1 MLANPERLFEK
12 SWRLRHPLRRRYGAA
27 RRHCMAGLLLFLC
40 IVIFGYV
47 YLTDA
52 QRVRGMASAYLSDL
66 LGGEVTIGTANLSI
80 FEGLRLDDVTLRVDK
95 TNQPDSIIF
104 HARTFLIRYHPTELL
119 AGRLSATQ
127 IIAIGPV
134 VMLVENPQ
142 THRWNYQ
149 RMWHGAGQPPRHS
162 PLNGAAGPMVV
173 PQIILRDAEVAY
185 MELRDGK
192 TVAEGS
198 YSIEGSLN
206 PNDEEPDRY
215 DFQLQSRGRE
225 AMGPSADGTIRTEG
239 GISVAHMQNFRFGPD
254 MKTMLLAEPRQ
265 WCEWHQLQGR
275 IEVPEMVYNPN
286 PGGGGPIFHAELVL
300 SDVEM
305 AVHPQE
311 WMTREQNH
319 RVQVL
324 HDFLDKAE
332 SRGWFSPWFVEA
344 VRRLSTPEPV
354 RFTQVSGD
362 LLFTQS
368 GIELKGISGK
378 VENNWFNIDGEL
390 EGYSPDAPAHVTIS
404 SVTGHDLEI
413 PDLSPDYLG
422 TLPKDAQDLIEHVH
436 PHGTCAMRVDIERR
450 EPGGKSSVTGQ
461 IDIKDG
467 QLRAAEF
474 PYPVSGVRGRVLI
487 GLDPITH
494 VSGIR
499 LLNLQGHGPAD
510 GPNAD
515 AQVTINGFVGP
526 LEGVSGVWLEVNGNN
541 VVGDSVV
548 RGALPPQARSAMELF
563 DPEGRGEF
571 PKFHGDFSCTVR
583 RMPGPRQPWNVSADV
598 VLDDAEGTLA
608 AFPYPLKHFSCRL
621 EIRDGYLN
629 VVNGRMRHGA
639 GTVGVEG
646 IVQWKTDPLAVE
658 AKPSTTT
665 TRPDGP
671 DLRISARDIPIDED
685 LTNALPGA
693 QRLWVQKVGLS
704 GRLDFDGRVFPGHG
718 SKNVNYFFDA
728 SLRDGAIQPGGGE
741 AAMSDLTGKLH
752 LTPSRLEIDDLAGR
766 RGPGAVTAH
775 AVIDWTGEPKIS
787 LSAAARKLQLSPS
800 LYQML
805 PQRARQGWDAVRPQ
819 GDVDATLELAET
831 FGAPPQ
837 RLELHVIPRDLSVT
851 PAAIPYRLDNVQ
863 GDILISPGEVAL
875 RDLKASHG
883 RARIALSGGAK
894 LDRQPAWDLQI
905 SASNLAAEDELLT
918 ALPDSVAAIFR
929 GLKVG
934 GNFDVDLSKLEY
946 WPAGQS
952 AWKTSDPPATEPGGS
967 GPDVDFAAKITL
979 RGTSLEVGLP
989 ATDVQGNI
997 DLAGLVRGGK
1007 LYRLA
1012 GQCAADSLLLA
1023 GRPASDIRLS
1033 LAKNSDEQEIDV
1045 THVEGKFASGDL
1057 AGQGDYVFSDTDP
1070 SRYDVSL
1077 VLRDADVQQLTT
1089 PYEKDLKGR
1098 LTASLQLG
1106 GTWNDPS
1113 SRRGHGDVSVFGER
1127 MYNIPVMLGLM
1138 QITNLALPLRSPFSQ
1153 ISTRYTLEGQKVI
1166 FERIELKSN
1175 DMTMSGSGDID
1186 FAQKRVSLWLAT
1198 SNPALIALPVLGPLL
1213 SGANQELLR
1222 IHVKGTI
1229 EQPLVSASTFDT
1241 VTTTID
1247 QVFKGTEQ
1255 EH

>member
-1 MLANPERLFEK
+1 MLVNPERLFEK
-12 SWRLRHPLRRRYGAA
+12 SWRPRHPLRRQHSAA

-40 IVIFGYV
+40 IIIFGYI
-47 YLTDA
+47 YLTDV

-104 HARTFLIRYHPTELL
+104 HARTFLIRYHPAELL

-134 VMLVENPQ
+134 VMLVENQQ

-149 RMWHGAGQPPRHS
+149 RMWRGAGRPPRRS

-192 TVAEGS
+192 TVPLGW

-305 AVHPQE
+305 VVHPEE
-311 WMTREQNH
+311 WMSREQNH
-319 RVQVL
+319 RVLVL
-324 HDFLDKAE
+324 HDFLDMAE
-332 SRGWFSPWFVEA
+332 SRRWFSHQFVEA

-354 RFTQVSGD
+354 RFTQVSGN
-362 LLFTQS
+362 LLFTQA
-368 GIELKGISGK
+368 GIELRGISGK
-378 VENNWFNIDGEL
+378 VESNWFNIDGQL

-422 TLPKDAQDLIEHVH
+422 TLPKEAQDLIEHVH
-436 PHGTCAMRVDIERR
+436 PHGTCAMRLDIQRR
-450 EPGGKSSVTGQ
+450 EPGGKPIVTGQ

-467 QLRAAEF
+467 QFRAADF
-474 PYPVSGVRGRVLI
+474 PYPVSRVHGRVLI
-487 GLDPITH
+487 GPDPIAGM
-494 VSGIR
+494 SGIR
-499 LLNLQGHGPAD
+499 LFNLEGHGPAD

-515 AQVTINGFVGP
+515 AQITLNGFVGP
-526 LEGVSGVWLEVNGNN
+526 LEGISGVWLEVNGNN

-548 RGALPPQARSAMELF
+548 RGALPPPAQTALELF

-571 PKFHGDFSCTVR
+571 PKFHGNFSCTVR
-583 RMPGPRQPWNVSADV
+583 RMPGPRQPWQVNTDLAV
-598 VLDDAEGTLA
+598 DDAEGTLA

-621 EIRDGYLN
+621 EVRDGYLN

-639 GTVGVEG
+639 GTLGVEG
-646 IVQWKTDPLAVE
+646 IVRWKTDTSP
-658 AKPSTTT
+658 PTTQ
-665 TRPDGP
+665 PDGP
-671 DLRISARDIPIDED
+671 DLRISARDLPIDED
-685 LTNALPGA
+685 LTSALPRA
-693 QRLWVQKVGLS
+693 QRLWVQNVGLS
-704 GRLDFDGRVFPGHG
+704 GALDFDGRVFPGNG
-718 SKNVNYFFDA
+718 PKNVNYFFDA

-741 AAMSDLTGKLH
+741 AAMSGLTGKLH

-766 RGPGAVTAH
+766 RGAGSAAAH
-775 AVIDWTGEPKIS
+775 AVIDWSGEPKIS
-787 LSAAARKLQLSPS
+787 LSAAARKLDLSPS
-800 LYQML
+800 LYRML
-805 PQRARQGWDAVRPQ
+805 PQRARQGWDAVLPQ
-819 GDVDATLELAET
+819 GDVDATLELADT

-863 GDILISPGEVAL
+863 GDILISPAEVVL
-875 RDLKASHG
+875 RDLKATHG

-905 SASNLAAEDELLT
+905 SASSLAVDDELLT
-918 ALPDSVAAIFR
+918 ALPDSVAAVFR

-934 GNFDVDLSKLEY
+934 GNIDVDLSKLEY
-946 WPAGQS
+946 WPEGQH
-952 AWKTSDPPATEPGGS
+952 TTTQPGGS

-989 ATDVQGNI
+989 ATDVQANV

-1007 LYRLA
+1007 LHRLA
-1012 GQCAADSLLLA
+1012 GQCAADSFLLA
-1023 GRPASDIRLS
+1023 GRSASDVKLT
-1033 LAKNSDEQEIDV
+1033 LAKNSDDPEVDV

-1070 SRYDVSL
+1070 SRYDVNL
-1077 VLRDADVQQLTT
+1077 ILRDADVQQLTT

-1113 SRRGHGDVSVFGER
+1113 SRRGHGDISVYGER

-1138 QITNLALPLRSPFSQ
+1138 QITNLALPLHSPFSQ
-1153 ISTRYTLEGQKVI
+1153 ISTRYTLEGQKVV

-1175 DMTMSGSGDID
+1175 DMTMSGSGEIV
-1186 FAQKRVSLWLAT
+1186 FALKRVSLWLAT
-1198 SNPALIALPVLGPLL
+1198 NNPTLIALPVLGPLL

-1229 EQPLVSASTFDT
+1229 EQPTVSASTFDT
-1241 VTTTID
+1241 VTTTVD
-1247 QVFKGTEQ
+1247 QVFKGTDQ

>member
-12 SWRLRHPLRRRYGAA
+12 SWRLRHPLRRQHCAA
-27 RRHCMAGLLLFLC
+27 RRHCMSGLLLFLC
-40 IVIFGYV
+40 IIIFGYI

-95 TNQPDSIIF
+95 TNEPDSIIF

-142 THRWNYQ
+142 TQRWNYQ
-149 RMWHGAGQPPRHS
+149 RMWRGAGRPPRRS
-162 PLNGAAGPMVV
+162 PLNGAAGPVVV

-192 TVAEGS
+192 TVPLGW

-239 GISVAHMQNFRFGPD
+239 GISVAHLQNFRFGPD

-305 AVHPQE
+305 VVHPEE
-311 WMTREQNH
+311 WMTRDQNH
-319 RVQVL
+319 RVRVL
-324 HDFLDKAE
+324 HDFLDRAE
-332 SRGWFSPWFVEA
+332 SRHWLSHQFVQA
-344 VRRLSTPEPV
+344 VRRLSTPEPI
-354 RFTQVSGD
+354 RFTQVSGN
-362 LLFTQS
+362 LLFTQA

-378 VENNWFNIDGEL
+378 VESNWFNVDGQL

-422 TLPKDAQDLIEHVH
+422 TLPREAQDFIEHVH
-436 PHGTCAMRVDIERR
+436 PHGTCAMRLDIQRH
-450 EPGGKSSVTGQ
+450 EPGGKPIVTGQ

-467 QLRAAEF
+467 QLRAADF
-474 PYPVSGVRGRVLI
+474 PYPVSRVQGRVLI
-487 GLDPITH
+487 GTDPIAH
-494 VSGIR
+494 MSGIR
-499 LLNLQGHGPAD
+499 LFNLQGHGPAD

-515 AQVTINGFVGP
+515 AQITINGFVGP

-548 RGALPPQARSAMELF
+548 RGALPPPAQSALQLF

-571 PKFHGDFSCTVR
+571 PKFHGNFSCTVR
-583 RMPGPRQPWNVSADV
+583 RMPGPRQPWQFHVDV
-598 VLDDAEGTLA
+598 AVDDAEGTLA
-608 AFPYPLKHFSCRL
+608 SFPYPLKHLSCRL
-621 EIRDGYLN
+621 DIRDGYLN

-639 GTVGVEG
+639 GSLGVEG
-646 IVQWKTDPLAVE
+646 IVRWKTDTSP
-658 AKPSTTT
+658 PTTQ
-665 TRPDGP
+665 PDGP
-671 DLRISARDIPIDED
+671 DLRISARDLPIDED
-685 LTNALPGA
+685 LTNALPRA
-693 QRLWVQKVGLS
+693 QRLWVQNVGLS
-704 GRLDFDGRVFPGHG
+704 GTLDFDGRVFPGKG
-718 SKNVNYFFDA
+718 PKNVNYVFDA
-728 SLRDGAIQPGGGE
+728 SLRDGAIQPAGGE
-741 AAMSDLTGKLH
+741 AAMSGLTGKLR
-752 LTPSRLEIDDLAGR
+752 LTPSRLKIDGLAGR
-766 RGPGAVTAH
+766 RGPGSVTAH
-775 AVIDWTGEPKIS
+775 AVIDWSGEPKIS
-787 LSAAARKLQLSPS
+787 LSAVARKLELSPS

-805 PQRARQGWDAVRPQ
+805 PQRARQGWDAVRPR
-819 GDVDATLELAET
+819 GDVDATLELVDT

-837 RLELHVIPRDLSVT
+837 RLELHVIPRNLSAT

-863 GDILISPGEVAL
+863 GDILISPTEVVL
-875 RDLKASHG
+875 RDLKATHG
-883 RARIALSGGAK
+883 SARIALSGGAK
-894 LDRQPAWDLQI
+894 LDHQPAWDLQI
-905 SASNLAAEDELLT
+905 SASSLAVDDELLT

-934 GNFDVDLSKLEY
+934 GNIDVDLSKLEY
-946 WPAGQS
+946 WPDGQR
-952 AWKTSDPPATEPGGS
+952 AWEASPPATTQPGDS
-967 GPDVDFAAKITL
+967 GPDVDFASKITL

-989 ATDVQGNI
+989 ATDVHANV

-1007 LYRLA
+1007 LHRLA
-1012 GQCAADSLLLA
+1012 GQCQADSLLLA
-1023 GRPASDIRLS
+1023 GRPASDVKLT
-1033 LAKNSDEQEIDV
+1033 LAKNSDDPEVDV

-1077 VLRDADVQQLTT
+1077 ILRDADVQQLTT

-1113 SRRGHGDVSVFGER
+1113 SRRGHGDISVFGER

-1138 QITNLALPLRSPFSQ
+1138 QITNLALPLHSPFSQ
-1153 ISTRYTLEGQKVI
+1153 ISTRYTLEGQKVV

-1175 DMTMSGSGDID
+1175 DMTMSGSGEMD
-1186 FAQKRVSLWLAT
+1186 FALRRVSLWLAT
-1198 SNPALIALPVLGPLL
+1198 NNPTLIALPVLGPLL

-1229 EQPLVSASTFDT
+1229 EQPTVTASSFDT
-1241 VTTTID
+1241 VTTTVD
-1247 QVFKGTEQ
+1247 QVFKGTDQ

>member
-12 SWRLRHPLRRRYGAA
+12 SWRPRHPLRRQHSAA

-40 IVIFGYV
+40 IIIFGYI
-47 YLTDA
+47 YLTDV

-104 HARTFLIRYHPTELL
+104 HARTFLIRYHPAELL

-134 VMLVENPQ
+134 VMLVENQ
-142 THRWNYQ
+142 ETHRWNYQ
-149 RMWHGAGQPPRHS
+149 RMWRGAGRPPRRS

-192 TVAEGS
+192 TVPLGW

-305 AVHPQE
+305 VVHPEE
-311 WMTREQNH
+311 WMSREQNH

-324 HDFLDKAE
+324 HDFLDMAE
-332 SRGWFSPWFVEA
+332 SHRWFSHQFVEA

-354 RFTQVSGD
+354 RFTQVSGN
-362 LLFTQS
+362 LLFTQA
-368 GIELKGISGK
+368 GIELRGISGK
-378 VENNWFNIDGEL
+378 VESNWFNIDGQL
-390 EGYSPDAPAHVTIS
+390 EGYSPDAPAHLTIS

-422 TLPKDAQDLIEHVH
+422 TLPKEAQDLIEHVH
-436 PHGTCAMRVDIERR
+436 PHGTCAMRLDLQRR
-450 EPGGKSSVTGQ
+450 QPGGKPIVTGQ

-467 QLRAAEF
+467 QFRAADF
-474 PYPVSGVRGRVLI
+474 PYPVSHVHGRVLI
-487 GLDPITH
+487 GPDPIAGMT
-494 VSGIR
+494 GIR
-499 LLNLQGHGPAD
+499 LFNLEGHGPDD

-515 AQVTINGFVGP
+515 AQITLNGFVGP
-526 LEGVSGVWLEVNGNN
+526 LEGISGVWLEVNGNN

-548 RGALPPQARSAMELF
+548 RGALPPPAQTALELF

-571 PKFHGDFSCTVR
+571 PKFHGKFSCTVR
-583 RMPGPRQPWNVSADV
+583 RMPGPRQPWQVNTDLAV
-598 VLDDAEGTLA
+598 DDAEGMLA

-621 EIRDGYLN
+621 EVRDGYLN

-639 GTVGVEG
+639 GTLGVEG
-646 IVQWKTDPLAVE
+646 IVRWKTDTSP
-658 AKPSTTT
+658 PTTQ
-665 TRPDGP
+665 PDGP
-671 DLRISARDIPIDED
+671 DLRISARDLPIDED
-685 LTNALPGA
+685 LTSALPRA
-693 QRLWVQKVGLS
+693 QRLWVQNVGLS
-704 GRLDFDGRVFPGHG
+704 GALDFDGRVFPGIG
-718 SKNVNYFFDA
+718 PKNVNYFFDA
-728 SLRDGAIQPGGGE
+728 SLRDGAIRPGGGE
-741 AAMSDLTGKLH
+741 AAMSGLTGKLH

-766 RGPGAVTAH
+766 RGAGSATAH
-775 AVIDWTGEPKIS
+775 AVIDWSGEPKIS
-787 LSAAARKLQLSPS
+787 LSAAARKLELSPS
-800 LYQML
+800 LYRML

-819 GDVDATLELAET
+819 GDVDATLELADT

-863 GDILISPGEVAL
+863 GDILISPAEVVL
-875 RDLKASHG
+875 HDLKATHG
-883 RARIALSGGAK
+883 SARIALSGGAK

-905 SASNLAAEDELLT
+905 SASSLAVDDELLT

-934 GNFDVDLSKLEY
+934 GNIDVDLSKLEY
-946 WPAGQS
+946 WPEGQH
-952 AWKTSDPPATEPGGS
+952 TTTQPGGS

-989 ATDVQGNI
+989 ATDVQANV

-1007 LYRLA
+1007 LHRLA
-1012 GQCAADSLLLA
+1012 GQCAADSFLLA
-1023 GRPASDIRLS
+1023 GRSASDVKLT
-1033 LAKNSDEQEIDV
+1033 LAKNSDDPEVDV

-1057 AGQGDYVFSDTDP
+1057 AGQGDYVFSDADP
-1070 SRYDVSL
+1070 SRYDVNL
-1077 VLRDADVQQLTT
+1077 ILRDADVQQLTT

-1113 SRRGHGDVSVFGER
+1113 SRRGHGDISVYGER

-1138 QITNLALPLRSPFSQ
+1138 QITNLALPLHSPFSQ
-1153 ISTRYTLEGQKVI
+1153 ISTRYTLEGQKVV

-1175 DMTMSGSGDID
+1175 DMTMSGSGEID
-1186 FAQKRVSLWLAT
+1186 FALKRVSLWLAT
-1198 SNPALIALPVLGPLL
+1198 NNPTLIALPVLGPLL

-1229 EQPLVSASTFDT
+1229 EQPTVSASTFDT
-1241 VTTTID
+1241 VTTTVD
-1247 QVFKGTEQ
+1247 QVFKGTDQ

>member
-12 SWRLRHPLRRRYGAA
+12 SWRPRHPLRRRHCAA

-40 IVIFGYV
+40 IIILGYV

-66 LGGEVTIGTANLSI
+66 LGGEVTIGTANLTI

-104 HARTFLIRYHPTELL
+104 HARTFLIRYRPTELL

-127 IIAIGPV
+127 IIAIDPV
-134 VMLVENPQ
+134 VMLVEDPQ
-142 THRWNYQ
+142 TDRWNYQ
-149 RMWHGAGQPPRHS
+149 RMWHGAGRPPRRS
-162 PLNGAAGPMVV
+162 PFNGGAGPVVV

-185 MELRDGK
+185 MELRNGK
-192 TVAEGS
+192 TVPLGW

-275 IEVPEMVYNPN
+275 LEVPEMVYNPN

-305 AVHPQE
+305 VVHPQE

-319 RVQVL
+319 RVQEL
-324 HDFLDKAE
+324 HDFLDTAE
-332 SRGWFSPWFVEA
+332 SRRWFSPQFVES
-344 VRRLSTPEPV
+344 VRRLSTPQPV
-354 RFTQVSGD
+354 RFTQVSGN

-368 GIELKGISGK
+368 GIELKGMTGK
-378 VENNWFNIDGEL
+378 VENNWFNVDGEL
-390 EGYSPDAPAHVTIS
+390 EGYSPDAPAHLTIS

-413 PDLSPDYLG
+413 PDLTPDYLG
-422 TLPKDAQDLIEHVH
+422 TLPKDAQDLIEHMH
-436 PHGTCAMRVDIERR
+436 PHGTCAMRVDIQRR
-450 EPGGKSSVTGQ
+450 EPGGKSIVTGQ

-467 QLRAAEF
+467 QFRAADF
-474 PYPVSGVRGRVLI
+474 PYPVSRVQGRVLI
-487 GLDPITH
+487 GPDPIAHMT
-494 VSGIR
+494 GIR
-499 LLNLQGHGPAD
+499 LLNVQGHGPAE

-515 AQVTINGFVGP
+515 AVVTINGFAGP
-526 LEGVSGVWLEVNGNN
+526 LEGVSGVWLEVNGANF
-541 VVGDSVV
+541 VGDSVV
-548 RGALPPQARSAMELF
+548 RGALPPPVRSALELF

-571 PKFHGDFSCTVR
+571 PKCRGSFSCNVQ
-583 RMPGPRQPWNVSADV
+583 RMPGPRQPWKVNADV
-598 VLDDAEGTLA
+598 TLDDAEGTLA
-608 AFPYPLKHFSCRL
+608 AFPYPLKHLSCRL

-639 GTVGVEG
+639 GTVGLEG
-646 IVQWKTDPLAVE
+646 TVRWKTDTSAAIPQ
-658 AKPSTTT
+658 T
-665 TRPDGP
+665 DGP
-671 DLRISARDIPIDED
+671 DLRISARDLPIDDD
-685 LTNALPGA
+685 LINALPA
-693 QRLWVQKVGLS
+693 VQRSWVQTVGLT
-704 GRLDFDGRVFPGHG
+704 GTLDFDGRVFPGHG
-718 SKNVNYFFDA
+718 SKNVTYLFGA
-728 SLRDGAIQPGGGE
+728 SLRGGAIQPAGGE
-741 AAMSDLTGKLH
+741 AAISDLTGKLH

-766 RGPGAVTAH
+766 RGPGVVTAH
-775 AVIDWTGEPKIS
+775 GVIDWSGEPKIS
-787 LSAAARKLQLSPS
+787 LSAVAKKLQLSPS

-805 PQRARQGWDAVRPQ
+805 PQRARQGWDAVSPR
-819 GDVDATLELAET
+819 GDVDATLELAQT

-837 RLELHVIPRDLSVT
+837 RLALQVIPRDLSVT
-851 PAAIPYRLDNVQ
+851 PAAIPYRLDNLH
-863 GDILISPGEVAL
+863 GDILISPGEVVL
-875 RDLKASHG
+875 RDLKATHG
-883 RARIALSGGAK
+883 SARIALSGGAS
-894 LDRQPAWDLQI
+894 LDRRQVWDLRI
-905 SASNLAAEDELLT
+905 SGSNLAVDDDLLT
-918 ALPDSVAAIFR
+918 ALPDSVSAIFR
-929 GLKVG
+929 ALKVG
-934 GNFDVDLSKLEY
+934 GNIDVDLSKLEY
-946 WPAGQS
+946 WPHGQF
-952 AWKTSDPPATEPGGS
+952 ATTQPGGS
-967 GPDVDFAAKITL
+967 GPDLDFAAKITL

-1007 LYRLA
+1007 LHRLA
-1012 GQCAADSLLLA
+1012 GQCAADSFLLA
-1023 GRPASDIRLS
+1023 GRPASDVKLT
-1033 LAKNSDEQEIDV
+1033 LAKNSDDPEIDV

-1057 AGQGDYVFSDTDP
+1057 AGQGDYVFSDTEP
-1070 SRYDVSL
+1070 GRYDVNL

-1089 PYEKDLKGR
+1089 PYKKDLKGR

-1113 SRRGHGDVSVFGER
+1113 SRRGHGDVSVLGEH

-1138 QITNLALPLRSPFSQ
+1138 QITNLALPLSSPFSQ
-1153 ISTRYTLEGQKVI
+1153 ISTRYTLEGRKVI

-1175 DMTMSGSGDID
+1175 DMTMSGSGEMD
-1186 FAQKRVSLWLAT
+1186 FALKRVSLWLVT
-1198 SNPALIALPVLGPLL
+1198 SNPALVALPVLGPLL

-1222 IHVKGTI
+1222 IHVKGTLD
-1229 EQPLVSASTFDT
+1229 QPTVSASAFDT
-1241 VTTTID
+1241 VTTTVD
-1247 QVFKGTEQ
+1247 QVFKGTDQ